1 MLSTEFRHDDVPLS
15 QPPAT
20 HWGSSSAGLPQ
31 FWSSISIVS
40 KSVLSSEAVHI
51 LPKVR
56 EVDRLFWRG
65 GRLTLIEVSSAANI
79 IDERGLKKRAV
90 VNYSMTHTARKSVS
104 EAVLSQLLYQ
114 LKLSFAVLFSEKAEN
129 FSSFDQAFQ
138 NTRSA
143 VREGEKLISMAT
155 NKTSA
160 EGT

>member
-1 MLSTEFRHDDVPLS
+1 MTYVPLS

-20 HWGSSSAGLPQ
+20 HWSSSSAELLR
-31 FWSSISIVS
+31 FWSRISIVL
-40 KSVLSSEAVHI
+40 KSASSSEAVHI
-51 LPKVR
+51 LSRVG

-65 GRLTLIEVSSAANI
+65 GRLTLIEVSSAATI

-90 VNYSMTHTARKSVS
+90 VNYSMTHIARKWVS
-104 EAVLSQLLYQ
+104 EAVLSQLLCE

-129 FSSFDQAFQ
+129 FRSFDQAFQ

-155 NKTSA
+155 NNTSA
-160 EGT
+160 EGA

>member
-20 HWGSSSAGLPQ
+20 HWSSSSAGLPQ

-90 VNYSMTHTARKSVS
+90 VNYSMTHTARKWV
-104 EAVLSQLLYQ
+104 SQLLYE

-129 FSSFDQAFQ
+129 FRSFDQAFQ

-155 NKTSA
+155 NNTSA
-160 EGT
+160 EGA

>member
-20 HWGSSSAGLPQ
+20 HWSSSSAGLPQ
-31 FWSSISIVS
+31 FWSSISIAS

-51 LPKVR
+51 LPRVR

-90 VNYSMTHTARKSVS
+90 VNYSMTHTARKWV
-104 EAVLSQLLYQ
+104 SQLLYE

-129 FSSFDQAFQ
+129 FRSFDQAFQ

-155 NKTSA
+155 NNTSA
-160 EGT
+160 EGA